1 MTNFK
6 EVLESIIRGELKVV
20 TTEVLDEMIENIGST
35 DPILRD
41 KLIYTAFWT
50 LIFKDHLD
58 KQQLE
63 YILNKLLTNKSLV
76 MHIYESKSDFVFTRS
91 FTSLVYAATL
101 EYDASKLIIDVD
113 LVRSVM
119 DATHDYMTKEE
130 DLRGYI
136 EHKGWAH
143 AAAHGADLLD
153 SLIKHPVATEEDARK
168 VLQHITRFLTIARGY
183 QDNEEERLAYAFTT
197 LTKHHLSEEIL
208 IKWLIQ
214 LEKSLA
220 DRKANASNGELQAYY
235 AQLAFKN
242 FLKSSYF
249 FLEKEAI
256 HKNLQESIKRLIV
269 GLIL

>member
-6 EVLESIIRGELKVV
+6 EVLGSIIRGELELVSS
-20 TTEVLDEMIENIGST
+20 EVLDEMIENIGST

-63 YILNKLLTNKSLV
+63 YILNKLLNNESLV
-76 MHIYESKSDFVFTRS
+76 MHIDEFTSDFVFTRS
-91 FTSLVYAATL
+91 FTSLVYAAIL
-101 EYDASKLIIDVD
+101 EYDSSKQIIDVN
-113 LVRSVM
+113 LVHRVM
-119 DATHDYMTKEE
+119 DATHYYMTKEE
-130 DLRGYI
+130 DLRGYV

-153 SLIKHPVATEEDARK
+153 SLIKHPIANEEDARK
-168 VLQHITRFLTIARGY
+168 VLQHIARFLTIARGF
-183 QDNEEERLAYAFTT
+183 QDDEEERLAYAFTT
-197 LTKHHLSEEIL
+197 LTKHHLSEAIL
-208 IKWLIQ
+208 ITWLTQ
-214 LEKSLA
+214 LEQLLA
-220 DRKANASNGELQAYY
+220 DRKANANAGELQPYY

-249 FLEKEAI
+249 LLEKEGI
-256 HKNLQESIKRLIV
+256 QKNLQESIKQLIIRLI
-269 GLIL
+269 L